1 MQRFNY
7 YEKRFLNF
15 NHNKKGDLV
24 KGVFKM
30 IITFPKNKQ
39 QRSCAR
45 VDARM
50 VELDFIKDKHKVM
63 FGFYIVK
70 KVYCQ
75 SGTNDLELG
84 HFELSNRTVADDLG
98 ISKTKAQRLIKE
110 FEELGIIKPISKSN
124 SGHQRSIY
132 CYVVATLGDDAA
144 LN

>member
-1 MQRFNY
+1 
-7 YEKRFLNF
+7 
-15 NHNKKGDLV
+15 
-24 KGVFKM
+24 M

-39 QRSCAR
+39 QEPCPRLDTR
-45 VDARM
+45 ILEFDPVKDA
-50 VELDFIKDKHKVM
+50 HKAQ
-63 FGFYIVK
+63 FGWYIMK

-84 HFELSNRTVADDLG
+84 HFELSIRTVADDLG
-98 ISKTKAQRLIKE
+98 IPKTKAQRLIKE

-132 CYVVATLGDDAA
+132 FYVVAASSPDAA

>member
-1 MQRFNY
+1 
-7 YEKRFLNF
+7 
-15 NHNKKGDLV
+15 
-24 KGVFKM
+24 M

-50 VELDFIKDKHKVM
+50 IEFDFIKDKHKVM
-63 FGFYIVK
+63 FGHYIVR

-75 SGTNDLELG
+75 RGTNDLELG
-84 HFELSNRTVADDLG
+84 HFELSIRTVADDLG

-110 FEELGIIKPISKSN
+110 FEELGIIKPISKSK
-124 SGHQRSIY
+124 SGHQLSIY
-132 CYVVATLGDDAA
+132 CYVVATMEDDAA